1 MTYAILFV
9 VHDDFLQGDDGAGFP
24 RSGSVNLTIVEGPVL
39 DSIGWIS
46 DAKARHGEAIPKCS
60 LAQLALQLIV
70 GDARAAQEAGS
81 RSQVVEGK
89 GSRRGA
95 VWRRICRSFHVVGMV
110 MRRVLGIGI
119 GEVLERLVGR

>member
-9 VHDDFLQGDDGAGFP
+9 VHDDFLQGDDGAGLP
-24 RSGSVNLTIVEGPVL
+24 RSGSMNLTIREGPVL

-46 DAKARHGEAIPKCS
+46 GAKARQREARDGEAIPKCS

-81 RSQVVEGK
+81 WSQVIEGK

-95 VWRRICRSFHVVGMV
+95 VWRRICR
-110 MRRVLGIGI
+110 
-119 GEVLERLVGR
+119 